1 MPTFS
6 LDELSAKLGETYEGD
21 GALLLHGVAEIT
33 TAKEGDLSFVANPK
47 YIQNIPDC
55 RASALIVHKDLETD
69 FRPVIRS
76 INPYLTFTRAL
87 TLFHQDDRK
96 IARGAHSTSQIAES
110 AQLGA
115 DLTVMAHAIIEERAV
130 IGDRVVIYPGVYI
143 GSGATIGNDV
153 TLYPNVSIYDGCVIE
168 DRSILHAGCR
178 VGMSTGEIPSEGP
191 PPVKL
196 EADVE
201 LGANVVIAGSPQPPT
216 VIGEGTKIDNLVQVG
231 AGAKIGPHCI
241 IVAQVSL
248 GDHVTLGERV
258 TIAGQVVVS
267 PGLTIGAQSQIGAK
281 SVVIEDVPANAAY
294 WGVPAQPHREEKRL
308 KANLARM
315 PRLFEK
321 IRSLEERLSG
331 IEE

>member
-168 DRSILHAGCR
+168 DRSILHAGVPRWHVHRRDPLRGTATGKTGGGCR
-178 VGMSTGEIPSEGP
+178 IGSERSNRRFTASAYRDRRG
-191 PPVKL
+191 
-196 EADVE
+196 
-201 LGANVVIAGSPQPPT
+201 N
-216 VIGEGTKIDNLVQVG
+216 EG
-231 AGAKIGPHCI
+231 
-241 IVAQVSL
+241 
-248 GDHVTLGERV
+248 
-258 TIAGQVVVS
+258 
-267 PGLTIGAQSQIGAK
+267 
-281 SVVIEDVPANAAY
+281 
-294 WGVPAQPHREEKRL
+294 
-308 KANLARM
+308 
-315 PRLFEK
+315 
-321 IRSLEERLSG
+321 
-331 IEE
+331 